1 MTKQVY
7 ISNDICLVYIEHG
20 NMRTIKIF
28 KDANMIDKIDKPG
41 NYTEKDFD
49 EFVKK
54 TKEQLNK

>member
-1 MTKQVY
+1 
-7 ISNDICLVYIEHG
+7 
-20 NMRTIKIF
+20 MRTIKIF